1 MDLRVAGSGN
11 VGAMNAFKQVG
22 IRSGVFVLAA
32 DVSKGVLAVF
42 IPVWL
47 GAPSWAMYVTAGAVV
62 AGHNWPLFLGFRGG
76 RGVATVAGI
85 SLAVL
90 PLLTLIVIG
99 PTILVFVFTRNIV
112 LAVAFGLILLNALTA
127 ATAQSAGQIT
137 LCLALSIVVTATHYF
152 NVRRPMV
159 EALRRGNWK
168 AVLSID

>member
-1 MDLRVAGSGN
+1 M
-11 VGAMNAFKQVG
+11 GAMNTFKQVG
-22 IRSGVFVLAA
+22 IRSGIFVLAA

-42 IPVWL
+42 IPLWL

-76 RGVATVAGI
+76 RGVAAVAGI

-90 PLLTLIVIG
+90 PLLTLAVIA
-99 PTILVFVFTRNIV
+99 PTILVFVLTRNIV
-112 LAVAFGLILLNALTA
+112 LSIAFGLILLNALTA
-127 ATAQSAGQIT
+127 ATGQSAAQIT
-137 LCLALSIVVTATHYF
+137 LCLILSFIVTSTHYF

-168 AVLSID
+168 GVLSIE